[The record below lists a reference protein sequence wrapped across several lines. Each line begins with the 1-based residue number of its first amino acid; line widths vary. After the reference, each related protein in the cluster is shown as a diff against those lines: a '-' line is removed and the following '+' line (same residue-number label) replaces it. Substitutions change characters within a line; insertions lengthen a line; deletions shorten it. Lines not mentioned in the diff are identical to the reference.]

1 MKLQE
6 ESLKK
11 IASIS
16 PRKLEILKNCNLHK
30 DYKNRLKFRR
40 KRTRTIR
47 PKAPHNTT
55 TFLIEEHYSYE
66 KDEKY
71 IRGLKE
77 DKEDYSREFCID
89 DFIITGGSM
98 IGIFLNK

>member
-1 MKLQE
+1 MRVQE

-11 IASIS
+11 IQSNFS
-16 PRKLEILKNCNLHK
+16 TNKEINKNCNLHI
-30 DYKNRLKFRR
+30 DYKNRLKYRR
-40 KRTRTIR
+40 KRTRRVR

-55 TFLIEEHYSYE
+55 TFIIDSQKSSEEVEKISRNLNKEENIDRMYCIE
-66 KDEKY
+66 
-71 IRGLKE
+71 
-77 DKEDYSREFCID
+77 